1 MLVTSS
7 EAEDPN
13 GEGAFGLVHIRLA
26 DDEVASALLSTR
38 GMDADTIVAI
48 DMPLGYAGQLGG
60 KLLALATAKE
70 SDNA

>member
-7 EAEDPN
+7 EAEDPH
-13 GEGAFGLVHIRLA
+13 GEGAITVVHIRLA
-26 DDEVASALLSTR
+26 DDEVTSALLSTR

-48 DMPLGYAGQLGG
+48 DMPLGYAAQLGG
-60 KLLALATAKE
+60 KLLELAKAKE